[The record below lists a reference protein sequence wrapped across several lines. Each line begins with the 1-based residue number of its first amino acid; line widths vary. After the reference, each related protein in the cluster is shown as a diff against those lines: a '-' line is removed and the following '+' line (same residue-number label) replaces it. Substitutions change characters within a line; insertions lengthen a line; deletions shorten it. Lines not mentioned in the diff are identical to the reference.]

1 MGENRLVLID
11 LDGVLIE
18 SVGYNLALRATVD
31 RFAALMGQDRIH
43 LSDQEVAGFY
53 ACGITSEFISA
64 PMCVAALLIQALS
77 LRPDLQRSELP
88 GTMEAIRHS
97 RLRVSRPDFQN
108 LGDRVRP
115 ELAAGVEPARAVG
128 SALRDISPIAVR
140 GLIDE
145 LMQDVYSV
153 RSLTTRTFQQFA
165 LGRVQF
171 ERTYRMPAE
180 IGQERSLLS
189 NDVPLLRSELVAK
202 LRACG
207 VPGFPGVAVFTARPS
222 LSPVSTRGGHFS
234 PEAELALEVLG
245 LDGQVPYTAGGH
257 MVWLAAVQGRS
268 PADYI
273 KPSPVH
279 ALAAIATARSG
290 ELLTSL
296 EASAHLYE
304 AAELRGPLEQ
314 LKSERTEVLVFEDST
329 AAIQSV
335 RKAVERLALQGI
347 DIRCT
352 AVGVAADEARW
363 EALSRVADR
372 VVPSINEGLEL
383 EW

>member
-1 MGENRLVLID
+1 
-11 LDGVLIE
+11 
-18 SVGYNLALRATVD
+18 
-31 RFAALMGQDRIH
+31 
-43 LSDQEVAGFY
+43 
-53 ACGITSEFISA
+53 
-64 PMCVAALLIQALS
+64 
-77 LRPDLQRSELP
+77 
-88 GTMEAIRHS
+88 
-97 RLRVSRPDFQN
+97 
-108 LGDRVRP
+108 
-115 ELAAGVEPARAVG
+115 
-128 SALRDISPIAVR
+128 
-140 GLIDE
+140 
-145 LMQDVYSV
+145 
-153 RSLTTRTFQQFA
+153 
-165 LGRVQF
+165 
-171 ERTYRMPAE
+171 
-180 IGQERSLLS
+180 
-189 NDVPLLRSELVAK
+189 
-202 LRACG
+202 
-207 VPGFPGVAVFTARPS
+207 
-222 LSPVSTRGGHFS
+222 
-234 PEAELALEVLG
+234 LG

-279 ALAAIATARSG
+279 ALAAIGTARSG